1 VVYNNSRRIL
11 LVDDDVEFTEMMQ
24 ALLERE
30 GYAANFANG
39 LPEAVEKIQNWNPHG
54 IILDLVLRG
63 GQSGIDLLADLRKES
78 SVPIIMLSGYS
89 DEDVRIRA
97 LTLGAD
103 DFVIKPFSPGELMA
117 RLQTVFRRAPN
128 PDTLEFA
135 DLTLERATHRVLK
148 AGEPLSLTRKEF
160 QILACLAEKPGSVL
174 SPEEILTEAWG
185 AQFVHYIQTLR
196 VHMGNLRKKL
206 GRSPSGG
213 DYIRTVPGVGYG
225 LEVRQ
230 GQSA

>member
-1 VVYNNSRRIL
+1 
-11 LVDDDVEFTEMMQ
+11 
-24 ALLERE
+24 
-30 GYAANFANG
+30 
-39 LPEAVEKIQNWNPHG
+39 
-54 IILDLVLRG
+54 
-63 GQSGIDLLADLRKES
+63 
-78 SVPIIMLSGYS
+78 
-89 DEDVRIRA
+89 
-97 LTLGAD
+97 
-103 DFVIKPFSPGELMA
+103 VIKPFSPGELMA

-148 AGEPLSLTRKEF
+148 AGEPLSLTKKEF

-213 DYIRTVPGVGYG
+213 
-225 LEVRQ
+225 
-230 GQSA
+230 

>member
-1 VVYNNSRRIL
+1 
-11 LVDDDVEFTEMMQ
+11 
-24 ALLERE
+24 
-30 GYAANFANG
+30 NG

-54 IILDLVLRG
+54 IILDLALRG

-78 SVPIIMLSGYS
+78 SVPSIMLSGYS

-148 AGEPLSLTRKEF
+148 A
-160 QILACLAEKPGSVL
+160 
-174 SPEEILTEAWG
+174 
-185 AQFVHYIQTLR
+185 
-196 VHMGNLRKKL
+196 
-206 GRSPSGG
+206 
-213 DYIRTVPGVGYG
+213 
-225 LEVRQ
+225 
-230 GQSA
+230 